1 MFSIPKDSS
10 LVGQSKSVIAVGE
23 ESSKL
28 KKAAQALSDV
38 ELQENLF
45 NAQAGINAL
54 DGFYAKLSTSSF
66 FANYEEIGNKF
77 SGITT
82 ALTEVSSGN
91 FGTIA
96 KETAKDIVE
105 MNKALATLDPIKMD
119 ATLDR
124 LGENLSFKNEVL
136 NLERKPVVVN
146 IDLKLSIKAEEFVKD
161 YEKVKSNM
169 ILRGERITGNA

>member
-1 MFSIPKDSS
+1 MYNRADGAGIS
-10 LVGQSKSVIAVGE
+10 
-23 ESSKL
+23 SSKTM
-28 KKAAQALSDV
+28 SSR
-38 ELQENLF
+38 
-45 NAQAGINAL
+45 
-54 DGFYAKLSTSSF
+54 LSTSSF
-66 FANYEEIGNKF
+66 FANYEEIGKKF

-96 KETAKDIVE
+96 KEAAKDIVK
-105 MNKALATLDPIKMD
+105 MNDALASLDPVKMD

-136 NLERKPVVVN
+136 NIERKPVVVN
-146 IDLKLSIKAEEFVKD
+146 IDLNLSIKAEEFVKD

-169 ILRGERITGNA
+169 ILRGERIA